1 MRKKT
6 RGRGRGRPPAL
17 TINNDAAAAAE
28 EDAADEDDADD
39 ADDEDGGGGGGTVD
53 TREDELRKSL
63 KRKYASSILSL
74 KVRARKRS
82 PGLKK
87 REGKGGGGEFISKHF
102 VIKDHGDQTSINI

>member
-6 RGRGRGRPPAL
+6 ARGRPPAL

-28 EDAADEDDADD
+28 EDAADEDD

-74 KVRARKRS
+74 KVRARKRI

-87 REGKGGGGEFISKHF
+87 REGERGGEFISKHF
-102 VIKDHGDQTSINI
+102 VIKDHGDQTFIKI